1 MSNQLENYKR
11 VWIIGASSGMG
22 AALAEML
29 AQRGKEVI
37 VSARRVEKLEALAQR
52 SSLITPLPLDV
63 EAPDAVA
70 EAVTSFATTSTL
82 PDLTIYC
89 AAIYEPGGMAQLDPE
104 KARQHMGV
112 NYLGAVS
119 VLSALFPKLKE
130 KGSGSIAIVSSLTS
144 YCGLPMAALYGPT
157 KAALASLCET
167 IKPEFDQAGLQLQ
180 LINPGFVDTPLT
192 EKNSFPMP
200 FILSREEAAQRI
212 LKGLERSAF
221 EIAFPTRMAV
231 ALGLLR
237 RLPYGLYFR
246 LMRRMLR

>member
-1 MSNQLENYKR
+1 MSNQLEKWNR

-22 AALAEML
+22 AALAELL
-29 AQRGKEVI
+29 AHEGVEVV
-37 VSARRVEKLEALAQR
+37 VSARRAEKLEALGR
-52 SSLITPLPLDV
+52 RTTLITPLPLDV
-63 EAPDAVA
+63 KKPDEVA
-70 EAVTSFATTSTL
+70 EAVESLHAAGTL

-89 AAIYEPGGMAQLDPE
+89 AAIYEPGGMDQLGPK
-104 KARQHMGV
+104 KARQHMEV
-112 NYLGAVS
+112 NYLGAVA
-119 VLSALFPKLKE
+119 VISALFPKLKE
-130 KGSGSIAIVSSLTS
+130 RGTGSIAIVSSLTS
-144 YCGLPMAALYGPT
+144 YCGLPLAALYGPT

-180 LINPGFVDTPLT
+180 LVNPGFVDTPLT

-212 LKGLERSAF
+212 LKGLKRSTF

-231 ALGLLR
+231 ALGILR

-246 LMRRMLR
+246 LMWRML